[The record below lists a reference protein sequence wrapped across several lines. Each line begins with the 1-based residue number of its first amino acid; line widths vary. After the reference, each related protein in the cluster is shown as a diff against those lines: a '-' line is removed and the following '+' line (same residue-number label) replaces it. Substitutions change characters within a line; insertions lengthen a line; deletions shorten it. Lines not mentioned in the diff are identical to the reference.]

1 MRSHQIFMALAAAA
15 ALTASCFTA
24 AAAVVHTLDFPP
36 AAKAEQDYS
45 AQQNTVKAE
54 AKPVSGIA
62 N

>member
-15 ALTASCFTA
+15 ALTASSFTA
-24 AAAVVHTLDFPP
+24 AAAVVHTLDFP